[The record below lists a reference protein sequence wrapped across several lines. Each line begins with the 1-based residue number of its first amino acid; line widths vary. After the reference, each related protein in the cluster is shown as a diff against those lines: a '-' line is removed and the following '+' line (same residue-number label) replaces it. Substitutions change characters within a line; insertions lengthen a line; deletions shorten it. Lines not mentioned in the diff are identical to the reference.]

1 MGNNMS
7 ESTDYEK
14 LSLEIKEIRK
24 DVLQIFIEQD
34 SKNFMMKSKIE
45 DIENKIKLMKEDN
58 ILNDTA

>member
-1 MGNNMS
+1 MS
-7 ESTDYEK
+7 KTTDYEK